1 MFLTL
6 ASTISLH
13 HQTTKRARRQDEA
26 TRQIRLSK
34 KRNSEK
40 STECHRFQI
49 GILLNKNS
57 IMNSSIIHFPK
68 EVKKSF
74 KAFEMTN

>member
-1 MFLTL
+1 MFHTL

-40 STECHRFQI
+40 STVVSQVPKRP
-49 GILLNKNS
+49 LLIEQKFKN
-57 IMNSSIIHFPK
+57 
-68 EVKKSF
+68 EF
-74 KAFEMTN
+74 KCPF

>member
-40 STECHRFQI
+40 STVCQRFQK
-49 GILLNKNS
+49 GILLDKNS
-57 IMNSSIIHFPK
+57 IMNPTVNLFQIK
-68 EVKKSF
+68 AKKSF
-74 KAFEMTN
+74 

>member
-40 STECHRFQI
+40 STVVSQVIKRPR
-49 GILLNKNS
+49 S
-57 IMNSSIIHFPK
+57 Y
-68 EVKKSF
+68 
-74 KAFEMTN
+74 